1 MVLMQDAKT
10 KNVEHVLILSG
21 DHLYRMDYMNFVQV
35 SFMLLCLFVNTE
47 LHVTFMLI
55 SCRSTLSQMLTSQF
69 LVFPWMRGVSENH
82 SLTLFLP
89 YFWLMNFSVFLF
101 FLHHSRASDFGLL
114 KIDKS
119 GQIVQFSEKPKGD
132 HLKAMVSNQFSF
144 VYQSFK
150 TFITKF

>member
-1 MVLMQDAKT
+1 M
-10 KNVEHVLILSG
+10 
-21 DHLYRMDYMNFVQV
+21 
-35 SFMLLCLFVNTE
+35 
-47 LHVTFMLI
+47 TFMLI

-82 SLTLFLP
+82 SLALFLP
-89 YFWLMNFSVFLF
+89 YSCLMNLSVFL

-132 HLKAMVSNQFSF
+132 HLKAMVSNQFLLSINRSLRSLTQLIF
-144 VYQSFK
+144 LLGNFRKLTLQFLGYHQKKLRNSH
-150 TFITKF
+150 T